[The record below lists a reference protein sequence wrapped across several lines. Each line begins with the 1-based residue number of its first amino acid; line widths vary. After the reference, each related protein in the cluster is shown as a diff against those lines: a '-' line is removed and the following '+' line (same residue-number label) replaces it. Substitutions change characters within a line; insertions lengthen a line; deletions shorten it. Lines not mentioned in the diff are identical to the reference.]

1 MAATKRTDKPHLLV
15 ITRKLAQY
23 MQGLNKL
30 ARDRPLDIPK
40 GLRYRRQMTAGE
52 FRYVDWA
59 VAYCKENGLTYRVN
73 GNTTSFA
80 AVDMPVNNQDQVTPK
95 QIAAFQEYDCDT
107 LQDVVELWQQFD
119 RADMSRNYVDINM
132 SYAGLIPALSNLAVS
147 KQVVNL
153 AVKGISYAKLDAQ
166 GVKAA
171 NPSERA
177 QTIIG
182 EDAFCAWFVKFLK
195 GGNRNLFTRGPVAA
209 VMFETWKLNQQEAEK
224 FWAEVRDA
232 SHPNNKAPSRN
243 LHSFLL
249 EKRIQAA
256 NTRVSRADVVST
268 EEFYV
273 RCKWAWNDFREQ
285 AKKGGR
291 VHTGKRIFKTNSPV
305 PALIA

>member
-1 MAATKRTDKPHLLV
+1 MAAVKRTEKPHLLV

-40 GLRYRRQMTAGE
+40 GLRYRRQMLAGE

-59 VAYCKENGLTYRVN
+59 VAYCKETGLTYRVN

-80 AVDMPVNNQDQVTPK
+80 AADLPVNNQDQVLPK

-107 LQDVVELWQQFD
+107 LQEVVELWQQFD
-119 RADMSRNYVDINM
+119 KADIGRNYADINM

-147 KQVVNL
+147 RQVVNL
-153 AVKGISYAKLDAQ
+153 TVKGISYAKMDALGLKPGSQ
-166 GVKAA
+166 A
-171 NPSERA
+171 ERA
-177 QTIIG
+177 QALIG

-209 VMFETWKLNQQEAEK
+209 VMFETWKLNSVEAEK

-243 LHSFLL
+243 LHTFLT

-256 NTRVSRADVVST
+256 TSRVAKADVIST
-268 EEFYV
+268 EEFYI
-273 RCKWAWNDFREQ
+273 RCKWEWNDFREQ
-285 AKKGGR
+285 AKKNGR
-291 VHTGKRIFKTNSPV
+291 VRTSKRIFKKNSPV